1 MPKKYMFYV
10 QRFEKAI
17 AQNLGQDKADAI
29 LEGCE
34 SLTAKSP
41 KPERARMMNIA
52 MERLSKACPRETAVA
67 IRESCACKP
76 PAFLAEA
83 KRIKGESATDDE
95 FFRKL
100 SDYGKVGFYF
110 REGGKLYCAYRPSDC
125 VCGMVGA
132 RKEKVPFL
140 WCECCKGHAKWIL
153 EECLG
158 KKVTMVI
165 LETIVSGGRECRFEI
180 TSMA

>member
-17 AQNLGQDKADAI
+17 ARSLGQEKADAI
-29 LEGCE
+29 LAGCE
-34 SLTAKSP
+34 ELTAKSP

-52 MERLSKACPRETAVA
+52 MERLSKACPPETAVA
-67 IRESCACKP
+67 IRECCACKP
-76 PAFLAEA
+76 KTFLAEA
-83 KRIKGESATDDE
+83 RRLRAESDSMDD
-95 FFRKL
+95 FFGKL
-100 SDYGKVGFYF
+100 SEYGKVGFYY
-110 REGGKLYCAYRPSDC
+110 REGGKLYCAYRPGDC

-153 EECLG
+153 EECLE
-158 KKVTMVI
+158 KKVTMAV
-165 LETIVSGGRECRFEI
+165 LETIVAGGHECRFEI
-180 TSMA
+180 TSIA

>member
-1 MPKKYMFYV
+1 MAKKYMFYV
-10 QRFEKAI
+10 QRFEKAL
-17 AQNLGQDKADAI
+17 ARSLGQEKADEI

-34 SLTAKSP
+34 NLTAKSP
-41 KPERARMMNIA
+41 KHERARMMNVA
-52 MERLSKACPRETAVA
+52 MERLSRACPPATAVA

-76 PAFLAEA
+76 KAFLEEA
-83 KRIKGESATDDE
+83 KRIRGESATDED

-100 SDYGKVGFYF
+100 SDYGKVGIYY
-110 REGGKLYCAYRPSDC
+110 REGGRLYCAYRPDDC

-153 EECLG
+153 EECLE
-158 KKVTMVI
+158 KKVTMVV

-180 TSMA
+180 TSLA